1 MDIELIEGKQ
11 VFPAIEKKKRTIGI
25 ISFFAQ
31 YLLIFFAAV
40 VVYIVAYDSAD
51 AILDHA
57 LFDFIPSLIV
67 TLIFVTLAKNY
78 LAEDLVRLKSFG
90 IKAIWVIL
98 IAYAVSF
105 VVEVG
110 YNILLEYFGID
121 TLGPNQEAVE
131 ALAGQNIILSAITL
145 IVLAPLW
152 EEIFWRGMVFG
163 ALRNR
168 NRILAYV
175 VSSLGF
181 ALMHTWL
188 FMLFEFSSDLL
199 PLTLIY
205 LPSGL
210 AFCWVFDKTKSL
222 WAAIILHSIM
232 NVVAAV
238 LISL

>member
-1 MDIELIEGKQ
+1 MDIELIEGRQ

-25 ISFFAQ
+25 IGFFAQ
-31 YLLIFFAAV
+31 YLLVFLAAV
-40 VVYIVAYDSAD
+40 VVYIVAYDNAD
-51 AILDHA
+51 AILDHV

-67 TLIFVTLAKNY
+67 TLVFVALAKNY
-78 LAEDLVRLKSFG
+78 LAEDFGRLKSFG

-105 VVEVG
+105 AVEIG
-110 YNILLEYFGID
+110 YHVLLERFGID

-131 ALAGQNIILSAITL
+131 ALAGQNIILSTITL
-145 IVLAPLW
+145 VVFAPLW

-168 NRILAYV
+168 NRIMAYA

-199 PLTLIY
+199 LLTLIY

-210 AFCWVFDKTKSL
+210 AFCWVFEKTKSL
-222 WAAIILHSIM
+222 WTAIILHSIM
-232 NVVAAV
+232 NAVAAV